1 MPHLLNAIGGTGDWR
16 RVLYMAAG
24 LAAVGGGIAGVVV
37 REGPYATRLPP
48 FDWRQAGRILRQR
61 DLVLVNLGYLGHM
74 WELFAML
81 TWLPIFLAASY
92 RASGH
97 DPTWASLTAFVAISA
112 GALTSLAA
120 GVLADRVGRTTV
132 TIVALAVSGTCALLV
147 GWLFGAPPALLVPLC
162 LLWGLAVSPDSA
174 QFSAAASELAHPD
187 YIGTALTL
195 QTCLGFLLTLAT
207 IRLVPTLEVWVGWG
221 WAFAVLALG
230 PMVGIWAMA
239 RLRQRLAHTRPQSQA
254 A

>member
-1 MPHLLNAIGGTGDWR
+1 MRPGSRPLSGARPAGFCANGTS
-16 RVLYMAAG
+16 
-24 LAAVGGGIAGVVV
+24 
-37 REGPYATRLPP
+37 
-48 FDWRQAGRILRQR
+48 
-61 DLVLVNLGYLGHM
+61 VLVNLGYLGHM
-74 WELFAML
+74 WEMFAML

-92 RASGH
+92 RTSGH

-120 GVLADRVGRTTV
+120 GVLADRVGRATV
-132 TIVALAVSGTCALLV
+132 TMVALAVSGTCALLV
-147 GWLFGAPPALLVPLC
+147 GWLFGGPPALLVPLC

-174 QFSAAASELAHPD
+174 QFSAAASELADPD

-221 WAFAVLALG
+221 WAFAVLAVG

-239 RLRQRLAHTRPQSQA
+239 RLRRQLAQSRPDSQA